1 VSDKNTDNRLQ
12 HLAGKVDGEAV
23 EKLVRRIYPDA
34 SEREI
39 FARAVLAATFLNGGM
54 DRKFLDSM
62 GTELL
67 RQDFFLLVAAVK
79 LKMEKDERE
88 GPRVQ

>member
-1 VSDKNTDNRLQ
+1 MTEKNINEELRSC
-12 HLAGKVDGEAV
+12 AGKVDGRAV
-23 EKLVRRIYPDA
+23 EELVRRVSPEA

-67 RQDFFLLVAAVK
+67 RKDFFLIVAAVK

-88 GPRVQ
+88 GPGVQ